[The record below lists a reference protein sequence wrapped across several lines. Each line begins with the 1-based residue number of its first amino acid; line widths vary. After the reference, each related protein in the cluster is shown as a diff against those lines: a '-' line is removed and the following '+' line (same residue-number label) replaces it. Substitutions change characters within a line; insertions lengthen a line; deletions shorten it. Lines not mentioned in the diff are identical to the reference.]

1 MSERGPTHRCRGAPP
16 IGGASLN
23 FGVGRRETYF
33 VACIAPGVSLV
44 VAANLEKY
52 SRKNTLQY

>member
-1 MSERGPTHRCRGAPP
+1 MKEAQSIVAGDAPP

-44 VAANLEKY
+44 VAAKLERY